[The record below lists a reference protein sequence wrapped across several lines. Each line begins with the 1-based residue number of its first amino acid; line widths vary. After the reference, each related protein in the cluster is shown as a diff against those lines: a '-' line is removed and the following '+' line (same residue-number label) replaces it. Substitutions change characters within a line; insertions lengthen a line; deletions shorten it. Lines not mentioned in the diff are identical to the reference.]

1 MKRKGI
7 NLISLIMYVLILTV
21 LIGIIAVFNANI
33 VDNSE
38 KFVYTSRVYEQ
49 YCKFNMFFLETL
61 SDTSSVELLSS
72 TSMQLKN
79 SSNNVIGIYTYN
91 ANTDTITYTYG
102 ANITIDICKYV
113 SKLKYVPNGQTL
125 EAELEFQINDI
136 KFEPLDIV
144 YAIGSGN
151 E

>member
-61 SDTSSVELLSS
+61 SDASSVELLSS

>member
-7 NLISLIMYVLILTV
+7 NLISLIMYVLVLTV

-79 SSNNVIGIYTYN
+79 SSNNVIGTYTYN

>member
-1 MKRKGI
+1 MKKKGI
-7 NLISLIMYVLILTV
+7 SLISLIMYVLILTI

-61 SDTSSVELLSS
+61 SETSSVELLSS

-79 SSNNVIGIYTYN
+79 ASNNVIGTYTYN
-91 ANTDTITYTYG
+91 ANTDTIIYTYG
-102 ANITIDICKYV
+102 TNTTIDVGKYV
-113 SKLKYVPNGQTL
+113 SKLKYIPNGQTI

-136 KFEPLDIV
+136 NFKPLDIV

-151 E
+151 Q

>member
-61 SDTSSVELLSS
+61 SDASSVELLSS

-79 SSNNVIGIYTYN
+79 SSNNVIGTYTYN
-91 ANTDTITYTYG
+91 ANTDTIIYTYG
-102 ANITIDICKYV
+102 VNTTIDVCKYV

-125 EAELEFQINDI
+125 EVELEFQIKDI
-136 KFEPLDIV
+136 NFGPLDIV

-151 E
+151 Q